1 MAKTFKPGQLITV
14 NHVVYRVRR
23 TPPYYCV
30 CANCA
35 AALMPSDS
43 YEALAE
49 KSRLCYRLCRI
60 LSSDW
65 RIPDDCYV
73 EKVKVQRD
81 ETVQSNYYSS
91 HNTAYDFCL
100 HYASCIFSN
109 NRKRKWNYSNGHVC
123 TFSSTNY
130 NLRTFRDHRRR
141 NIQVKRKFQ

>member
-1 MAKTFKPGQLITV
+1 MVKMFKPGQLITV

-23 TPPYYCV
+23 TPPFLPV

-35 AALMPSDS
+35 AALKPSDS

-73 EKVKVQRD
+73 EKVKVQRN
-81 ETVQSNYYSS
+81 ERRQSI
-91 HNTAYDFCL
+91 AYNRCDNAYNIHL
-100 HYASCIFSN
+100 HYASCIFGN
-109 NRKRKWNYSNGHVC
+109 NRKRKQNCNTRCVC
-123 TFSSTNY
+123 TFSSTNC
-130 NLRTFRDHRRR
+130 NLCTFRDHCYG
-141 NIQVKRKFQ
+141 NIQIERKFQ